1 MRKDEARPGEERQR
15 QETGPKKGSVAR
27 CPGRRWRPLAAS
39 MLEASGLGDDVN
51 GPAAHSR
58 GVKMSLRRALGK
70 RMS

>member
-1 MRKDEARPGEERQR
+1 MRKDEARRGLERR
-15 QETGPKKGSVAR
+15 DKRRPRKKGASQKM
-27 CPGRRWRPLAAS
+27 PGRRSRPLAAS
-39 MLEASGLGDDVN
+39 TLVASGLGDDAN